1 MNINQK
7 SQWNTSAIHTN
18 SFEHHD
24 DHLPSTVK
32 SNETFSDKP
41 YKALQTLR
49 SAQIGVRLPNKIFI
63 HAIDQFLKYIRNET
77 NKYYAN
83 GNDSSK
89 DTIDNNDRILI
100 APLSTT
106 KGTSLERTVEDMV
119 TFEFVEKFR
128 KSFAEADTDN
138 TDTNCDGEVDL
149 SEYLTYIL
157 FEHQE
162 REIMYDMSKP
172 MPYPTNPKEFTLKNL
187 SLDVY
192 IGFQFFPGIS
202 RTGKILEQIDY
213 TYGRYIS
220 ITRNGIVSHWSISL
234 KLIRESKIQSIEQRK
249 QTLPLWITCTC
260 VLPDMNYF
268 AIATTERDLIF
279 YDINSHT
286 YTGSITINQFPA
298 SLTTIDYRMNIKNSS
313 QSTIFC
319 GDSLGN
325 LFIFQAK
332 DPYKPM
338 FHISDITHY
347 MKTGSIRN
355 YSFPRI
361 INNEYLTVSIIRFC
375 NLHNDWIVQVKWI
388 DDLDLFISC
397 ALTSTRSLYIGDL
410 NKKMGK
416 YAVAKKGFTV
426 FDYCKAHRSIVTGS
440 NDGVIRFWDPFVTE
454 RAAAILRG
462 HNSSVTHLVVDNRE
476 NHIISID
483 KGKNIIIWDV
493 QTLKIIQR
501 ISHTIFDLSGQ
512 DLTICYLNPTQQCL
526 IIGNKKLLSLSHIN
540 ELYIH
545 NERTSHIY
553 SITKILYNSLF
564 DVIISCDEGSTINIW
579 NIITGEKIMHIL
591 NAHVT
596 QFDEYNEH
604 AVEITTMCLDEA
616 KRRLI
621 TGAHDGS
628 LALWNFNN
636 GHNLYRIN
644 SNGIHAKEIT
654 ALLHEN
660 ERLFVAGWSRR
671 IRVFH
676 LSKSVIIRQVDE
688 FRSLHNDDILSMSI
702 MMNILATASYD
713 GDIILWTIETGMP
726 FMKLN
731 SVQDIKPKLIS
742 LSWLYKQTTKGA
754 MQTIFPK
761 YFSRRRIK
769 KIKKR
774 DTDNT
779 DRIRQSLL
787 NRLRTN
793 YETSVESVLKSNVDN
808 QFHPSIISS
817 DYHLDELIFL
827 HTREINPSSATLIT
841 AGSMGWIWWWSIHV
855 IGRLIAVFNGARKSQ
870 EHVLAMCVDEKCN
883 ILFTSD
889 TAGYVAL
896 WFIGDYACK
905 QLDSKE
911 KQMKLMEEKNQIL
924 TYFSSSL
931 HPNSAEIQEMKNQ
944 AEQKL
949 RDHMGTPPI
958 GINQDR
964 ATFLIN
970 TVIYPQLLIAYRAH
984 IRPITSICYANDRE
998 IVITSSI
1005 DCTIRLFT
1013 LTGRYIG
1020 YMGQSMSWGPLSS
1033 NIILKDLPKQIPE
1046 DIRRIGSATTL
1057 ELLRGDVGK
1066 RWKLLKHT
1074 IVAWTSLP
1082 IFRYFYQN
1090 KDSEIQKISVHIQSQ
1105 SNIHH
1110 ESSNSTINHLR
1121 KLDIEEKREWIQRRE
1136 RLQQIIKLDR
1146 VNFIPII
1153 KKKSVESMLK
1163 IQRENFGI
1171 TMPILGQFSRKYMQ
1185 HRPISNFNHLQIH
1198 GGKAIIY
1205 SLLPLASSPDN
1216 IPDFTLNSEEIQND
1230 ILFEYADIKLLEN
1243 EHLQQRINKHSI
1255 IQSNEVFFNEDK
1267 LPKIKRNQ
1275 DIQICPSIKLQT
1287 NTLSLK

>member
-7 SQWNTSAIHTN
+7 SQSNTSATHIN
-18 SFEHHD
+18 PSEHHD
-24 DHLPSTVK
+24 VLLPSTVK
-32 SNETFSDKP
+32 FNETFSDKP
-41 YKALQTLR
+41 YNALQTLR
-49 SAQIGVRLPNKIFI
+49 SAQNGVRLPNKVFI
-63 HAIDQFLKYIRNET
+63 HAVDQFLKYLRNET
-77 NKYYAN
+77 NKHYAN

-89 DTIDNNDRILI
+89 DTIDNNDKTSI
-100 APLSTT
+100 APLSIT

-138 TDTNCDGEVDL
+138 TGYLDVNTNCDGEVDL

-162 REIMYDMSKP
+162 KEIMYDMSKP

-187 SLDVY
+187 SLDLY

-202 RTGKILEQIDY
+202 RTGKILEHIDY
-213 TYGRYIS
+213 TYGRYLS

-286 YTGSITINQFPA
+286 YIGSIIINHFPA

-332 DPYKPM
+332 DSYRPM
-338 FHISDITHY
+338 FHISDLTHS
-347 MKTGSIRN
+347 MKTDSRRN
-355 YSFPRI
+355 YSFPRMV
-361 INNEYLTVSIIRFC
+361 NNEYLTVSILCFC

-388 DDLDLFISC
+388 DDLDLFVSC

-410 NKKMGK
+410 NKKMEK
-416 YAVAKKGFTV
+416 YAVAKKGFAV

-512 DLTICYLNPTQQCL
+512 DLTICYLNPTQQRL

-540 ELYIH
+540 ESYIH

-553 SITKILYNSLF
+553 PITKILYNPLF

-636 GHNLYRIN
+636 GHNLYRVN

-676 LSKSVIIRQVDE
+676 LSKSVVIRQVDE

-731 SVQDIKPKLIS
+731 SVEDIKPKLIS

-754 MQTIFPK
+754 IQAIFPK

-769 KIKKR
+769 KLKRR

-779 DRIRQSLL
+779 ERIRQSLL

-793 YETSVESVLKSNVDN
+793 YETSVECVLKSNVDN
-808 QFHPSIISS
+808 EFNQSTISS
-817 DYHLDELIFL
+817 DYHLDQLIFL
-827 HTREINPSSATLIT
+827 HTRETNPSSAILIT
-841 AGSMGWIWWWSIHV
+841 SGSLGWIWWWSIHV
-855 IGRLIAVFNGARKSQ
+855 IGRLVAVFNGSRKSQ
-870 EHVLAMCVDEKCN
+870 EHVLAMCVDEQCN

-905 QLDSKE
+905 QPDSKE
-911 KQMKLMEEKNQIL
+911 KQMKLIEEKNRIL
-924 TYFSSSL
+924 THFASSL
-931 HPNSAEIQEMKNQ
+931 HSNSAG
-944 AEQKL
+944 L
-949 RDHMGTPPI
+949 
-958 GINQDR
+958 
-964 ATFLIN
+964 
-970 TVIYPQLLIAYRAH
+970 
-984 IRPITSICYANDRE
+984 
-998 IVITSSI
+998 
-1005 DCTIRLFT
+1005 
-1013 LTGRYIG
+1013 
-1020 YMGQSMSWGPLSS
+1020 
-1033 NIILKDLPKQIPE
+1033 
-1046 DIRRIGSATTL
+1046 
-1057 ELLRGDVGK
+1057 
-1066 RWKLLKHT
+1066 
-1074 IVAWTSLP
+1074 
-1082 IFRYFYQN
+1082 
-1090 KDSEIQKISVHIQSQ
+1090 
-1105 SNIHH
+1105 
-1110 ESSNSTINHLR
+1110 
-1121 KLDIEEKREWIQRRE
+1121 
-1136 RLQQIIKLDR
+1136 
-1146 VNFIPII
+1146 
-1153 KKKSVESMLK
+1153 
-1163 IQRENFGI
+1163 
-1171 TMPILGQFSRKYMQ
+1171 
-1185 HRPISNFNHLQIH
+1185 
-1198 GGKAIIY
+1198 
-1205 SLLPLASSPDN
+1205 
-1216 IPDFTLNSEEIQND
+1216 
-1230 ILFEYADIKLLEN
+1230 
-1243 EHLQQRINKHSI
+1243 
-1255 IQSNEVFFNEDK
+1255 
-1267 LPKIKRNQ
+1267 
-1275 DIQICPSIKLQT
+1275 
-1287 NTLSLK
+1287 

>member
-1 MNINQK
+1 M
-7 SQWNTSAIHTN
+7 
-18 SFEHHD
+18 
-24 DHLPSTVK
+24 V
-32 SNETFSDKP
+32 
-41 YKALQTLR
+41 
-49 SAQIGVRLPNKIFI
+49 
-63 HAIDQFLKYIRNET
+63 
-77 NKYYAN
+77 
-83 GNDSSK
+83 DSK
-89 DTIDNNDRILI
+89 
-100 APLSTT
+100 
-106 KGTSLERTVEDMV
+106 V

-128 KSFAEADTDN
+128 KSIAEADTDN
-138 TDTNCDGEVDL
+138 TD
-149 SEYLTYIL
+149 YLNV
-157 FEHQE
+157 
-162 REIMYDMSKP
+162 S
-172 MPYPTNPKEFTLKNL
+172 EFTAFMRRTYPDITDREAQIIFMK
-187 SLDVY
+187 
-192 IGFQFFPGIS
+192 FHFFPGIS
-202 RTGKILEQIDY
+202 RTGKTLEQIDY

-220 ITRNGIVSHWSISL
+220 VSRNGIVSHWSLSL
-234 KLIRESKIQSIEQRK
+234 KLIREAKIQSIEQRK
-249 QTLPLWITCTC
+249 QTLPLWITCTY

-286 YTGSITINQFPA
+286 YTGSIIINHFPA

-313 QSTIFC
+313 QSAIFC

-332 DPYKPM
+332 DPYRPM
-338 FHISDITHY
+338 FHISDLTHY
-347 MKTGSIRN
+347 MKTDSRRN

-361 INNEYLTVSIIRFC
+361 VNNEYLTVSVISFC

-388 DDLDLFISC
+388 DDLDFFISC

-410 NKKMGK
+410 NKKMEK
-416 YAVAKKGFTV
+416 YAVTKKGFAV

-512 DLTICYLNPTQQCL
+512 DLTICYLNPTQQRL
-526 IIGNKKLLSLSHIN
+526 IIGNRKLLSLSHIN
-540 ELYIH
+540 ESYIH

-553 SITKILYNSLF
+553 PITKILYNPLF
-564 DVIISCDEGSTINIW
+564 NVIISCDEGSTINIW

-604 AVEITTMCLDEA
+604 AVEITTMCLDES

-636 GHNLYRIN
+636 GHNLYRVN

-654 ALLHEN
+654 TLLHEN

-676 LSKSVIIRQVDE
+676 LGKSVVIRQVDE

-731 SVQDIKPKLIS
+731 SVQD
-742 LSWLYKQTTKGA
+742 TKGA
-754 MQTIFPK
+754 IQANFPK

-769 KIKKR
+769 KFKR
-774 DTDNT
+774 READNT
-779 DRIRQSLL
+779 ERLDEKKGYYNRIRQSLL

-793 YETSVESVLKSNVDN
+793 YEISVESVLKSNVDN
-808 QFHPSIISS
+808 EFNQSTISS
-817 DYHLDELIFL
+817 DYHLDQLIFL
-827 HTREINPSSATLIT
+827 LTREINPSSATLIT

-883 ILFTSD
+883 LLFTSD

-896 WFIGDYACK
+896 WFIGDYAYK
-905 QLDSKE
+905 QPDSKE
-911 KQMKLMEEKNQIL
+911 KQMKLIEEKNRIL
-924 TYFSSSL
+924 TYFSSNL
-931 HPNSAEIQEMKNQ
+931 HSNS
-944 AEQKL
+944 
-949 RDHMGTPPI
+949 T
-958 GINQDR
+958 
-964 ATFLIN
+964 
-970 TVIYPQLLIAYRAH
+970 
-984 IRPITSICYANDRE
+984 
-998 IVITSSI
+998 
-1005 DCTIRLFT
+1005 
-1013 LTGRYIG
+1013 
-1020 YMGQSMSWGPLSS
+1020 
-1033 NIILKDLPKQIPE
+1033 
-1046 DIRRIGSATTL
+1046 DIRRVGSATTL

-1090 KDSEIQKISVHIQSQ
+1090 KDSEIQKTSNHIQPQ

-1110 ESSNSTINHLR
+1110 ESNDSTINHVR

-1146 VNFIPII
+1146 VNFIPIT
-1153 KKKSVESMLK
+1153 KKKSVETMLK
-1163 IQRENFGI
+1163 NQRENLGI
-1171 TMPILGQFSRKYMQ
+1171 TMPILGQYSRKYMQ

-1216 IPDFTLNSEEIQND
+1216 IPRFTLDSDEIQND
-1230 ILFEYADIKLLEN
+1230 ILLEYVDTKFQENEAN
-1243 EHLQQRINKHSI
+1243 EHLQQQRIDKHSM
-1255 IQSNEVFFNEDK
+1255 IQSNEIFLSDDK
-1267 LPKIKRNQ
+1267 LPRIKRNQ

-1287 NTLSLK
+1287 NTFSLK